1 MRLPRF
7 VESFRARLLFLLAVL
22 LGLTLGV
29 QYYVNLR
36 SVRSNAELIVE
47 QEQAIMAGVALGVN
61 SLRSKSYLDQ
71 MKDSVR
77 EPLLDEETGR
87 VTNILVV
94 DSEGFVQDSL
104 SKAFAPAVKEDGS
117 YEYFPLRNVPLP
129 PLSSAVE
136 LVDESQ
142 PLPDWLT
149 TSGKASAGEPGAF
162 YFPIETNKGRWFVIV
177 VLGSAQKWPDILNRQ
192 ARTSALY
199 TLILLL
205 ITTLVTGYFVW
216 RFTQP
221 IKDLSVA
228 ARRVA
233 GGDFRY
239 RVFSKRRDEMGSLA
253 SAFNEMTARLE
264 RTRELESQLHQAEK
278 AAVVGRLAAAI
289 AHEIRNPLNYINL
302 TLDHLRSSFAPADES
317 KREKFDQLASQL
329 KTEVARIN
337 RHITDFLKYSRPS
350 ALELQPVNVRDA
362 AEDALKLIAVQA
374 SECGINTH
382 LEQNGE
388 VPVVVADKDAIR
400 SVLTNLL
407 LNGLQAIDGQG
418 GELTMRISTIDGA
431 RAQIEIS
438 DTGRGISAEDISKV
452 FEPYYSTKETGTG
465 LGLAIV
471 KKAID
476 DHGGTIRVSSKPGSG
491 TTFTITLPA
500 KGKDEG
506 LVQT

>member
-1 MRLPRF
+1 MSMPRF
-7 VESFRARLLFLLAVL
+7 TQSFRARLLFLLAVL

-36 SVRSNAELIVE
+36 QVRSNAHLIVE

-61 SLRSKSYLDQ
+61 SLRSNKYLDE
-71 MKDSVR
+71 MKSSVR
-77 EPLLDEETGR
+77 EPLLDEQSGR
-87 VTNILVV
+87 VKNILVV
-94 DSEGFVQDSL
+94 DSDGNVQDSL
-104 SKAFAPAVKEDGS
+104 NKAYAPSALENGQTGYVQ
-117 YEYFPLRNVPLP
+117 LRNVPLP

-136 LVDESQ
+136 FVDEAQ
-142 PLPDWLT
+142 PLPEWLHS
-149 TSGKASAGEPGAF
+149 SGPAAAGDPGAF

-177 VLGSAQKWPDILNRQ
+177 VLGSAQTLTDILKRQ
-192 ARTSALY
+192 ASRSAFY
-199 TLILLL
+199 TLVLLL

-216 RFTQP
+216 RFTKP
-221 IKDLSVA
+221 VKDLSVA

-239 RVFSKRRDEMGSLA
+239 RVLYNRHDEMGSLA
-253 SAFNEMTARLE
+253 AAFNEMTARLE

-302 TLDHLRSSFAPADES
+302 TLDHLRSSFAPADAQQ
-317 KREKFDQLASQL
+317 REKFEKLATQL

-350 ALELQPVNVRDA
+350 ALELDPTNLRNE
-362 AEDALKLIAVQA
+362 AEDAVRLICGEA
-374 SECGINTH
+374 SEHGIRTH
-382 LEQNGE
+382 IEQKGE
-388 VPVVVADKDAIR
+388 VPVVLADREALR
-400 SVLTNLL
+400 SVFTNLL
-407 LNGLQAIDGQG
+407 INGMQAIDGEG
-418 GELTMRISTIDGA
+418 GDLTVSLSAIADGG
-431 RAQIEIS
+431 AQVEIS
-438 DTGRGISAEDISKV
+438 DTGRGIAAEDIGKV

-471 KKAID
+471 KKAVD
-476 DHGGTIRVSSKPGSG
+476 DHGGTIRVSSKVGTG

-500 KGKDEG
+500 TRKGES
-506 LVQT
+506 